1 MPGFFMHDGKL
12 LPGSDA
18 IAGPESRG
26 LRFGD
31 GLFETIRHTGL
42 DMPLF
47 PLHMDRFFTGLERLG
62 FEAPAH
68 TGRDRIHG
76 MITELLR
83 KNRIEGAARIRLMA
97 YRSDGGVHDPVSD
110 RPHLVIQCWPLPENY
125 SRLNENGLVL
135 GVYDGAVKAPDG
147 LSSLK
152 HNNFL
157 PYLMA
162 ARHAR
167 EMHWNDALLLSPV
180 GHVADSTIAN
190 IFWLTGEGLFTPPL
204 SDGPVAGCFRRH
216 LMETLED
223 AGFPVR
229 ERSVTPEALRRA
241 DEVFLT
247 NAMYGIRSV
256 GRFGDRIYARPVT
269 ESLYRDHVRPL
280 YGI

>member
-1 MPGFFMHDGKL
+1 MLDGKIH
-12 LPGSDA
+12 PGTDA
-18 IAGPESRG
+18 IAGPDSRG

-31 GLFETIRHTGL
+31 GLFETIRHTGAA
-42 DMPLF
+42 MPLF
-47 PLHMDRFFTGLERLG
+47 PLHMDRFTLGLERLG
-62 FEAPAH
+62 FALPVH
-68 TGRDRIHG
+68 TGPEQIRE
-76 MITELLR
+76 MIADLLR
-83 KNRIEGAARIRLMA
+83 KNRIDGPARVRLMA
-97 YRSDGGVHDPVSD
+97 YRAEGGVHDPVSD
-110 RPHLVIQCWPLPENY
+110 RPHLLLQVWSLPDNY

-135 GVYDGAVKAPDG
+135 GVYDGAVKAADG
-147 LSSLK
+147 LSPLK

-167 EMHWNDALLLSPV
+167 EMHWNDALLLNPQ

-204 SDGPVAGCFRRH
+204 TDGPVAGCFRRH
-216 LMETLED
+216 LMETLEE

-241 DEVFLT
+241 NEVFLT
-247 NAMYGIRSV
+247 NAVYGIRSV
-256 GRFGDRIYARPVT
+256 GSFGDRTYARPVT
-269 ESLYRDHVRPL
+269 EQLYRDHVRPL